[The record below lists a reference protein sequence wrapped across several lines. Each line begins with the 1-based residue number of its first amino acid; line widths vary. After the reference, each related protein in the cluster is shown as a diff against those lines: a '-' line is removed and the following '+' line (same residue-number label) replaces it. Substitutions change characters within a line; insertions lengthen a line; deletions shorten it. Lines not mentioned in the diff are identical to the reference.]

1 MLQFFF
7 FEIRYWLRSYM
18 LWVFTGIVTLLILPA
33 VYHVVEKRVAA
44 TASGVSG
51 QKFFARTRS
60 GLRVS
65 QRAENSIEAAGVR
78 RTHVRISYCKIA
90 QVGLY
95 VES

>member
-1 MLQFFF
+1 VPT
-7 FEIRYWLRSYM
+7 LRAKGLAM
-18 LWVFTGIVTLLILPA
+18 VIVGGFITATALTLLILPA

-51 QKFFARTRS
+51 QKYFARTRS

>member
-1 MLQFFF
+1 MPT
-7 FEIRYWLRSYM
+7 LRAKGLAM
-18 LWVFTGIVTLLILPA
+18 VIVGGFITATALTLLILPA

-51 QKFFARTRS
+51 QKYFARTRS